1 MAIFAIITRTL
12 MSKSFFSTPPTTHNL
27 PSLRV
32 SAELHPRPPT
42 RPIETVS
49 TSPYSL
55 PSTAAPS
62 GVPSEVGELFV
73 RPVWGKSCLSSS
85 GGHYLCRCS
94 PDWDWRWPVTGVL
107 SHCVSC
113 SSCGPP
119 QANWAVGGTPAL
131 GPRARWKPLSAPT
144 LPGKPPHGSRPA
156 RPCWAAG

>member
-1 MAIFAIITRTL
+1 

-94 PDWDWRWPVTGVL
+94 PDWDWRWPRDRGSEPLCLLQLVWATSSQLGCGR
-107 SHCVSC
+107 HPC
-113 SSCGPP
+113 SGAQGEMEAFVCAYS
-119 QANWAVGGTPAL
+119 
-131 GPRARWKPLSAPT
+131 
-144 LPGKPPHGSRPA
+144 PG
-156 RPCWAAG
+156 